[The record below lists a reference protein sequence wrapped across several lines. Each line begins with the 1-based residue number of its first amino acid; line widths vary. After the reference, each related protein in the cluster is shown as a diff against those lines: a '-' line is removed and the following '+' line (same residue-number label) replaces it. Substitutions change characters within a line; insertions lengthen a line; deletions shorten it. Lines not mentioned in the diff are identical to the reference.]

1 MSAVCKSSTITGST
15 PLFMAGVRAKKSF
28 GQHFLTDLSV
38 AEKIVDSLK
47 THGGYTQ
54 LLEIGPGMGVL
65 TKLLLQNDL
74 KPNLHL
80 VELDRESVAYL
91 KQKLPGTYALHQADV
106 LKWEWEQLGDGNWG
120 IIGNLP
126 YNISSQIFFKVLEHK
141 NRVTEVVAMV
151 QREVGQ
157 RLAAG
162 PGKKDNGILSI
173 LLQAYYDVEYLFT
186 VPPEAFDPPPAVFS
200 GVVRLRRNSRAS
212 LPVDE
217 VFFKKVVK
225 MAFSSRRKMLR
236 NNVKPL
242 NLPDHYTENLFFN
255 KRAEQLGVDDFIHLV
270 AEIEQI
276 KKDS

>member
-1 MSAVCKSSTITGST
+1 
-15 PLFMAGVRAKKSF
+15 
-28 GQHFLTDLSV
+28 
-38 AEKIVDSLK
+38 
-47 THGGYTQ
+47 
-54 LLEIGPGMGVL
+54 
-65 TKLLLQNDL
+65 LLLQNNL

-91 KQKLPGTYALHQADV
+91 KQKLPGNYALHQADV
-106 LKWEWEQLGDGNWG
+106 LKWEWEQLGNGNWG

-200 GVVRLRRNSRAS
+200 GVVQLRRNTRAS

-217 VFFKKVVK
+217 ELFKKVVK

-242 NLPDHYTENLFFN
+242 NLPDHYTKNLFFN
-255 KRAEQLGVDDFIHLV
+255 KRAEQLGVDDFIQLV